1 MSYLFTLMDP
11 YRWPLWHNTRFIK
24 VIPFICVGQGVKC
37 QSSYLRSKFAH
48 TLHNLSLS
56 SLYLYSSAPEKESLS
71 IVWFIK
77 RMRRVGHLCG
87 RSALCTKQRL
97 LFERLMTSRELKSR
111 KNEHAVRGRT
121 TRKEVEHF
129 RNGSV
134 RMPHERSTYERTYLS
149 EPIENHIIPNELSNL
164 NLDKKHLQKRHRIFR
179 RDLEPSRIPVR
190 TLLRLRNKSRKKT
203 IEPSKKKENKGYDK

>member
-1 MSYLFTLMDP
+1 
-11 YRWPLWHNTRFIK
+11 
-24 VIPFICVGQGVKC
+24 
-37 QSSYLRSKFAH
+37 
-48 TLHNLSLS
+48 
-56 SLYLYSSAPEKESLS
+56 
-71 IVWFIK
+71 
-77 RMRRVGHLCG
+77 MRRVGHLCG

-164 NLDKKHLQKRHRIFR
+164 NLDKKHLRKRHRILS
-179 RDLEPSRIPVR
+179 RDRDREPRRIPVR
-190 TLLRLRNKSRKKT
+190 TLQRLRKRAERLANLFSKVYVRVHKS
-203 IEPSKKKENKGYDK
+203 SKMHCYI

>member
-1 MSYLFTLMDP
+1 
-11 YRWPLWHNTRFIK
+11 
-24 VIPFICVGQGVKC
+24 
-37 QSSYLRSKFAH
+37 
-48 TLHNLSLS
+48 
-56 SLYLYSSAPEKESLS
+56 
-71 IVWFIK
+71 
-77 RMRRVGHLCG
+77 MRRVGYLCG

-97 LFERLMTSRELKSR
+97 LFERLMTSWELKSR
-111 KNEHAVRGRT
+111 RNEHAVRGRT

-190 TLLRLRNKSRKKT
+190 TLLRLRNKSRKVREFVFKCICSST
-203 IEPSKKKENKGYDK
+203 H

>member
-1 MSYLFTLMDP
+1 MHTPCTTFLFLPSTS
-11 YRWPLWHNTRFIK
+11 TRRLPRK
-24 VIPFICVGQGVKC
+24 NHC
-37 QSSYLRSKFAH
+37 R
-48 TLHNLSLS
+48 
-56 SLYLYSSAPEKESLS
+56 S

-190 TLLRLRNKSRKKT
+190 TLLRLRNKSRKVREFVFKCICSST
-203 IEPSKKKENKGYDK
+203 H